1 VNQLIP
7 VNNSAPTIDSR
18 EVAQM
23 VKKQHKELLRDI
35 RTYIEQMN
43 EANMGIEDPSAR
55 LRPAD
60 YFIEGSY
67 SDGNGQERPKYD
79 ATKIGCDFIANKL
92 TGVKGTAFTAFYTK
106 RFDQMEN
113 ALSST
118 PAIPQTFAQALRL
131 AADQAE
137 RLEAQKPLVAFAETC
152 AASEDSILVREL
164 AKVAS
169 KNGISIGEKRLYQK
183 LRDWHLLFP
192 NGREPYQEYID
203 RGYFEITQGVT
214 ETTKGPKLY
223 KVTRVTPKGQIY
235 ILDRLKR
242 DLSHGA

>member
-1 VNQLIP
+1 MNQLKPI
-7 VNNSAPTIDSR
+7 NNSRPTIDSR

-43 EANMGIEDPSAR
+43 EANMGVEDPSAR

-60 YFIEGSY
+60 YFIEGLY

-79 ATKIGCDFIANKL
+79 VTKIGCDFIANKL

-118 PAIPQTFAQALRL
+118 PAIPQSFAQALRL

-137 RLEAQKPLVAFAETC
+137 QLEAQKPLVAFAETC
-152 AASEDSILVREL
+152 AASENSILVREL

-169 KNGISIGEKRLYQK
+169 KHGLGIGEKRLYQK
-183 LRDWHLLFP
+183 LRDWGLIFTR
-192 NGREPYQEYID
+192 GTEPYQEYVD
-203 RGYFEITQGVT
+203 RGYFEVTQSPRETSSGVRIFKT
-214 ETTKGPKLY
+214 
-223 KVTRVTPKGQIY
+223 TRVTPKGQIY

-242 DLSHGA
+242 EFSQGA